1 MAATKKLTKAQ
12 ELAALVNGAL
22 TPKGGQ
28 PVVKMAS
35 DPYLKVTRLKTNVLP
50 FDLLLD
56 GGIPR
61 GRMIEVFGDYSTLK
75 SYVGLKAIAQCQ
87 SEGGVAALIDTEGA
101 FDPDWATTL
110 GVNVDDLIIWPDRSN
125 MDVVHTGEQAM
136 DVAQTTIMGKA
147 DLLVIDSIATLA
159 PKDVMS
165 KRLHGESI
173 QPARLAALM
182 SEALRRLTTVNGK
195 TAIMFINQTRIN
207 VGVTFGSNEA
217 LPGGKAMPY
226 YASYRIRLKKTGKIT
241 VPTKTWD
248 GEKMID
254 AKQVTGQKFVA
265 MLEKSKLSA
274 PHTEHHFVWDV
285 KAGVVDEASFLIGQ
299 GLEHGYVEQNGNTW
313 AIPGTEYKAVGKDKF
328 KALLKSEPA
337 AFASL
342 KARVMRE
349 EVPVSKPKGGGTR
362 RATPTS
368 AKTASGGERTASP
381 GRKRVVRSRQA

>member
-1 MAATKKLTKAQ
+1 MAVTKKLSKAQ
-12 ELAALVNGAL
+12 ELAAMVNAAL

-28 PVVKMAS
+28 PLVKMAS
-35 DPYLKVTRLKTNVLP
+35 DPYLKVTRLATNVLP

-75 SYVGLKAIAQCQ
+75 SFVGLKAIAQCQ

-101 FDPDWATTL
+101 FDPDWATQL
-110 GVNVDDLIIWPDRSN
+110 GVNVDDLIIWPDRKN
-125 MDVVHTGEQAM
+125 MDIVHTGEQAM
-136 DVAQTTIMGKA
+136 DVAQTTIMGKV

-241 VPTKTWD
+241 EPAKVWD
-248 GEKMID
+248 GEKMTD
-254 AKQVTGQKFVA
+254 TKKVTGQKFVA

-285 KAGVVDEASFLIGQ
+285 KNNSLDEASFLIGQ
-299 GLEHGYVEQNGNTW
+299 GLEHGYIEQKGNTW
-313 AIPGTEYKAVGKDKF
+313 AIPGTLYKAVGKDKF
-328 KALLKSEPA
+328 KALLKSERS
-337 AFASL
+337 AFDGLRAKVMGYEVKTPKAVSVSL
-342 KARVMRE
+342 GSVT
-349 EVPVSKPKGGGTR
+349 PR
-362 RATPTS
+362 R
-368 AKTASGGERTASP
+368 
-381 GRKRVVRSRQA
+381 RKVVVKRR